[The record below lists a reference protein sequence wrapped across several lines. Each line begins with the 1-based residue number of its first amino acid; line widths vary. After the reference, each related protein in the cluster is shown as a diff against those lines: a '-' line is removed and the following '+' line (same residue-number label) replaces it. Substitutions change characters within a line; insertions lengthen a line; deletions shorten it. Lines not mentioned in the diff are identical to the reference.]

1 MIGQV
6 GVTGAA
12 NSFAAFLPPV
22 LVELSRLRA
31 QIGTWLLSVG
41 CDDEVTADIV
51 LATSEAAANA
61 IEHGASEAQRA
72 VSVVGRV
79 VDGVVSIV
87 IRDHGRW
94 REPGPPAN
102 RGRGLSIMRRLM
114 DGVTVEPGL
123 DGTVVRLEHALR

>member
-1 MIGQV
+1 MIGRV
-6 GVTGAA
+6 GVIGAA
-12 NSFAAFLPPV
+12 NSFTAFLPPV
-22 LVELSRLRA
+22 LVELSGLRA
-31 QIGTWLLSVG
+31 QIGTWLVSVG
-41 CDDEVTADIV
+41 CEEDVTADIV

-61 IEHGASEAQRA
+61 IEHGASETQRG

-94 REPGPPAN
+94 RDPGPPAN
-102 RGRGLSIMRRLM
+102 RGRGLSIMRQLM
-114 DGVTVEPGL
+114 DGVTVEPRA

>member
-31 QIGTWLLSVG
+31 QIRTWLLSVG

-61 IEHGASEAQRA
+61 IEHGACETQRG
-72 VSVVGRV
+72 VSVVGR
-79 VDGVVSIV
+79 GSWAISS
-87 IRDHGRW
+87 
-94 REPGPPAN
+94 GPAMLRCPSSGTRLRT
-102 RGRGLSIMRRLM
+102 RGGPS
-114 DGVTVEPGL
+114 
-123 DGTVVRLEHALR
+123 VRLA